1 MRKPDATPP
10 EAANRSI
17 KRRRFAAISRFRP
30 RILTLIVFLVVA
42 AMLVLANLSFDET
55 SVGSERGWPSTIRY
69 RSYGWPIIWH
79 RLVLHFFPRGMGGYY
94 SIVGWY
100 YSAPR
105 LAANLLLWLMLLT
118 VSSGACEWMSRRYR
132 PRLRWSLRTLLVFVA
147 MVAGLFAW
155 YAKAR
160 DRAAFQDQIIASS
173 QGELS
178 AERWGPKWLDLLG
191 IDRFRRHIMRAELF
205 YRSTR
210 EYNGEGE
217 LLQLSRLPDLRS
229 LALEADELTPAAAKT
244 LSGMQQLRTLSV
256 VLDRPTSSL
265 PAALNSLRE
274 LRSLSIT
281 LGDHT
286 SLGELTAD
294 DDDARHVDECLAA
307 IGQMTRL
314 ESLSLSVPLRG
325 ESLAHLS
332 KIKGLKSLRLDFWVG
347 DWNGSEHRKPDPEG
361 CLRVVGALTQLE
373 WLSLQDLGLPQEL
386 RVPNESLAYLA
397 GLSELHT
404 LSLGLATD
412 DHPMLS
418 HLSPLP
424 RLEALDLSGLPINDE
439 DLRRLPVLPRLKLF
453 SLGSLRCTRAGLAE
467 LASAES
473 LEEVRLDGESP
484 EHVLALL
491 AFKRLKRL
499 HLGGNQMGV
508 GPRAR
513 QEFFTRE
520 LMLADGKAIHVYGLE
535 DFQRALA
542 ALREAN
548 PCIII
553 DADEMPIFQRMPG
566 GDTPDLGVD
575 ADLERPS
582 SWLPGGDV
590 DWMTPLELADF
601 EKKGGHAS
609 FYGATWAKGMNL
621 VTTEFDAP
629 RRQE

>member
-1 MRKPDATPP
+1 
-10 EAANRSI
+10 
-17 KRRRFAAISRFRP
+17 
-30 RILTLIVFLVVA
+30 
-42 AMLVLANLSFDET
+42 
-55 SVGSERGWPSTIRY
+55 
-69 RSYGWPIIWH
+69 
-79 RLVLHFFPRGMGGYY
+79 
-94 SIVGWY
+94 
-100 YSAPR
+100 
-105 LAANLLLWLMLLT
+105 
-118 VSSGACEWMSRRYR
+118 
-132 PRLRWSLRTLLVFVA
+132 
-147 MVAGLFAW
+147 
-155 YAKAR
+155 
-160 DRAAFQDQIIASS
+160 
-173 QGELS
+173 
-178 AERWGPKWLDLLG
+178 
-191 IDRFRRHIMRAELF
+191 
-205 YRSTR
+205 
-210 EYNGEGE
+210 
-217 LLQLSRLPDLRS
+217 
-229 LALEADELTPAAAKT
+229 
-244 LSGMQQLRTLSV
+244 
-256 VLDRPTSSL
+256 VLDRLTSSL

-281 LGDHT
+281 LGVHT
-286 SLGELTAD
+286 PQGYVTAD
-294 DDDARHVDECLAA
+294 DDDARLVDECLTA
-307 IGQMTRL
+307 IEQMTRL
-314 ESLSLSVPLRG
+314 EALSLSAPLRG

-373 WLSLQDLGLPQEL
+373 WLSLQVLGRPQEL

-418 HLSPLP
+418 HLPPLP

-453 SLGSLRCTRAGLAE
+453 SLGSSGRSPMRLLCTRAGLAE

-508 GPRAR
+508 GDRAR

-520 LMLADGKAIHVYGLE
+520 LMLLDGEAIHVYGLE

-542 ALREAN
+542 ALRETN

-553 DADEMPIFQRMPG
+553 DADEMPIFRRMPD
-566 GDTPDLGVD
+566 GDAPDLEENT
-575 ADLERPS
+575 ALERPS
-582 SWLPGGDV
+582 SWLPGGDLV
-590 DWMTPLELADF
+590 WMTPLGLADF
-601 EKKGGHAS
+601 EKKGGRAS

-621 VTTEFDAP
+621 ATTEFDAP